1 MLFMKK
7 LTIFD
12 LDGTL
17 LNTIYDLG
25 EACNYALRKL
35 GFNQHPILAYNYMVG
50 NGVRKLIERAQP
62 DADVKIVDELL
73 ELFKEYYDIHCMD
86 DTKPY
91 TGIPEL
97 LQELTDKGVAIAV
110 ASNKYQEA
118 AIRIVK
124 HYFPDIPFVSIQ
136 GQQDG
141 RPTKPDPSIVFSIL
155 TEHPTP
161 KSEVLYIGDSGV
173 DMETARRACV
183 ESVGVSWGFRPISE
197 LRNALADNIVSSPSE
212 ILKLLSDKF

>member
-1 MLFMKK
+1 MKK
-7 LTIFD
+7 LAIFD

-35 GFNQHPILAYNYMVG
+35 GFNQHPIPAYNFMVG

-62 DADVKIVDELL
+62 DADEKTIEELL
-73 ELFKEYYDIHCMD
+73 SIFKEYYDLHCMD

-97 LQELTDKGVAIAV
+97 LNDLTEKGVAIAV
-110 ASNKYQEA
+110 ASNKYQNA
-118 AIRIVK
+118 VTRIVG
-124 HYFPDIPFVSIQ
+124 HYFPDIKFVSVQ
-136 GQQDG
+136 GQRDG
-141 RPTKPDPSIVFSIL
+141 RPSKPDPSIIFSIL
-155 TEHPTP
+155 AEYPTP
-161 KSEVLYIGDSGV
+161 KSDVLYIGDSGV

-183 ESVGVSWGFRPISE
+183 ESIGVSWGFRPVSE
-197 LRNALADNIVSSPSE
+197 LRQAYADNIVSTPSE
-212 ILKLLSDKF
+212 ILKFLSDPF